1 MEDNKVVKKRE
12 EINLEDKWKL
22 EKIYANEDAWE
33 KDFNILKK
41 ESPKLREFAGKLND
55 KEEIL
60 KYLELNEKV
69 SRLGETLYVYAHMK
83 SDEDTSNQKYQS
95 YMNKIDAFMAEFAS
109 YGAFFVPEILALPDE
124 FIKDLIK
131 NDERFKIYEFM
142 LMDILKEK
150 PHILTKEMEELLA
163 LASDC
168 LDAPSSIHNMLTN
181 ADMSFGNIKDED
193 GDEVEL
199 TEGNYSSFIKSKDR
213 SVREA
218 AFKRLFG
225 EYKKF
230 DNTLATTLTSSVKSF
245 NFSARV
251 RKYESPIEASLSP
264 NDIPVSVYENAIKT
278 INDNLSSLHRYV
290 KIKKKLLGL
299 EQMHMYDLYVPII
312 EVEKEKISFDEGVK
326 IANEG
331 LKPLGEE
338 YLNLFN
344 EGINSGWIDKYENK
358 GKRGGAYSWGGYDTM
373 PYVLL
378 NYHNELNDVS
388 TLVHEMGHSLH
399 SYYSRKTQP
408 YYYAGYTLFCAEVAS
423 TTNEALLIHYLIEKE
438 QDKKKKLYLIN
449 QELEQ
454 IRTTVFRQ
462 LMFAEFELYTHNA
475 LNAGE
480 ALTAADYSA
489 KWHELNANY
498 FGPDM
503 VVDEDIDMEWARI
516 PHFYSDFYVYQYATG
531 YAAASAF
538 ANAILEGKENAVE
551 KYKGF
556 LKAGG
561 SKYPI
566 DILKDA
572 GVDMTTS
579 EPLEATIH
587 RFNEVLDRLE
597 EFELENFNDIK
608 RGSYRVPFLLLF
620 VIKIYSQ
627 Y

>member
-22 EKIYANEDAWE
+22 EKIYVNEDAWE

-181 ADMSFGNIKDED
+181 ADMTFGNIKDED

-326 IANEG
+326 LANEG

-475 LNAGE
+475 LNSGE

-489 KWHELNANY
+489 KWHELNVNY

-587 RFNEVLDRLE
+587 RFNELLDMLE
-597 EFELENFNDIK
+597 EF
-608 RGSYRVPFLLLF
+608 
-620 VIKIYSQ
+620 
-627 Y
+627 

>member
-181 ADMSFGNIKDED
+181 ADMTFGNIKDED

-251 RKYESPIEASLSP
+251 RKYSSPIEASLSP

-299 EQMHMYDLYVPII
+299 EEMHMYDLYVPII

-326 IANEG
+326 LANEG

-462 LMFAEFELYTHNA
+462 LMFAEFELYTHNV

-587 RFNEVLDRLE
+587 RFNELLDMLE
-597 EFELENFNDIK
+597 EF
-608 RGSYRVPFLLLF
+608 
-620 VIKIYSQ
+620 
-627 Y
+627 

>member
-12 EINLEDKWKL
+12 EISLEDKWKL
-22 EKIYANEDAWE
+22 EKIYANEEAWE

-181 ADMSFGNIKDED
+181 ADMTFGNIKDED

-299 EQMHMYDLYVPII
+299 EEMHMYDLYVPII

-326 IANEG
+326 LANEG

-489 KWHELNANY
+489 KWHELNVNY

-587 RFNEVLDRLE
+587 RFNELLDMLE
-597 EFELENFNDIK
+597 EF
-608 RGSYRVPFLLLF
+608 
-620 VIKIYSQ
+620 
-627 Y
+627 

>member
-181 ADMSFGNIKDED
+181 ADMTFGNIKDED

-312 EVEKEKISFDEGVK
+312 EVEKEKILFDEGVK
-326 IANEG
+326 LANEG

-475 LNAGE
+475 LNTGE

-489 KWHELNANY
+489 KWHELNVNY

-587 RFNEVLDRLE
+587 RFNELLDMLE
-597 EFELENFNDIK
+597 EF
-608 RGSYRVPFLLLF
+608 
-620 VIKIYSQ
+620 
-627 Y
+627 